1 MWPAPVG
8 SWCGIARRDIRNL
21 ADFGHAGRVL
31 PTPKPFFA
39 TLHTLLDAE
48 GEITLGELLD
58 AAGEQTYGLLVL
70 LLSMPNLIPGLN
82 LGLAPVGGVGLMALG
97 AQLAW
102 GTPHPWIPK
111 RIQMQPIHKG
121 RIKDGL
127 AKFEFQLNR
136 FRWRGAVQR
145 PLSHRW
151 MGALIGWTGFLLAL
165 PVPLPFGNQLPAAIL
180 CLLGAALLEERPTW
194 AWIGALASIGNTL
207 YFAFSFD
214 LILRASTRAFHVLV
228 K

>member
-1 MWPAPVG
+1 MQ
-8 SWCGIARRDIRNL
+8 S
-21 ADFGHAGRVL
+21 
-31 PTPKPFFA
+31 TQKPFFE

-70 LLSMPNLIPGLN
+70 LLSLPNLVPGLN
-82 LGLAPVGGVGLMALG
+82 VGLAPVGGIGLVALG

-102 GTPHPWIPK
+102 GTPHPWVP
-111 RIQMQPIHKG
+111 RRVQDQAIHKG
-121 RIKDGL
+121 RIKNAL
-127 AKFEFQLNR
+127 ARLETQLDR
-136 FRWRGAVQR
+136 LRWRSAGRRPINRRWVGACI
-145 PLSHRW
+145 
-151 MGALIGWTGFLLAL
+151 AWTGFLLAV

-194 AWIGALASIGNTL
+194 AWIGAAGALANTL
-207 YFAFSFD
+207 YFASSFG
-214 LILRASTRAFHVLV
+214 LITRGCVRAFHAVV

>member
-1 MWPAPVG
+1 VQ
-8 SWCGIARRDIRNL
+8 S
-21 ADFGHAGRVL
+21 
-31 PTPKPFFA
+31 TQKPFFE

-70 LLSMPNLIPGLN
+70 LLSLPNLVPGLN
-82 LGLAPVGGVGLMALG
+82 VGLAPVGGIGLVALG

-102 GTPHPWIPK
+102 GTPHPWVP
-111 RIQMQPIHKG
+111 RRVQDQAIHKG
-121 RIKDGL
+121 RIKNAL
-127 AKFEFQLNR
+127 ARLETQLDR
-136 FRWRGAVQR
+136 LRWRSAERRPINRRWVGACI
-145 PLSHRW
+145 
-151 MGALIGWTGFLLAL
+151 AWTGFLLAV

-194 AWIGALASIGNTL
+194 AWIGAAGALANTL
-207 YFAFSFD
+207 YFASSFG
-214 LILRASTRAFHVLV
+214 LITRGCVRAFHAVV

>member
-1 MWPAPVG
+1 MP
-8 SWCGIARRDIRNL
+8 S
-21 ADFGHAGRVL
+21 
-31 PTPKPFFA
+31 TPKPFFE
-39 TLHTLLDAE
+39 TLHALLDAE

-58 AAGEQTYGLLVL
+58 AAGEQTYGLLML
-70 LLSMPNLIPGLN
+70 LLSLPNLIPGLN
-82 LGLAPVGGVGLMALG
+82 VGLAPVGGAGLIALG

-102 GTPHPWIPK
+102 GRPHPWVPA
-111 RIQMQPIHKG
+111 RIQAQPIHKG
-121 RIKDGL
+121 RIKEAL

-151 MGALIGWTGFLLAL
+151 MGALIAWTGFLLAL

-180 CLLGAALLEERPTW
+180 CLLGAALLEERPAW
-194 AWIGALASIGNTL
+194 AWLGAGAALANTI
-207 YFAFSFD
+207 YFALSFD
-214 LILRASTRAFHVLV
+214 LILRAFTKAFHALV

>member
-1 MWPAPVG
+1 VQ
-8 SWCGIARRDIRNL
+8 
-21 ADFGHAGRVL
+21 

-82 LGLAPVGGVGLMALG
+82 LGLAPVGGIGLMALG

-111 RIQMQPIHKG
+111 RIQVQPIHKG

-151 MGALIGWTGFLLAL
+151 MGGVIGWTGFLLAL

-194 AWIGALASIGNTL
+194 AWIGALASVGNTL

-214 LILRASTRAFHVLV
+214 LIYRASLKAFHVFV

>member
-1 MWPAPVG
+1 VQP
-8 SWCGIARRDIRNL
+8 SQ
-21 ADFGHAGRVL
+21 
-31 PTPKPFFA
+31 KPFFA
-39 TLHTLLDAE
+39 TLHALLDAE

-70 LLSMPNLIPGLN
+70 LLSLPNLIPGLN
-82 LGLAPVGGVGLMALG
+82 VGLAPVGGAGLMALG

-102 GTPHPWIPK
+102 GTPHPWVP
-111 RIQMQPIHKG
+111 RRVQAQPIHKG

-127 AKFEFQLNR
+127 ARLEAQLNR
-136 FRWRGAVQR
+136 FRWGSSERR
-145 PLSHRW
+145 PLSRRW
-151 MGALIGWTGFLLAL
+151 MGAVIAWTGFLLAL

-194 AWIGALASIGNTL
+194 AWIGAAASFGNTV
-207 YFAFSFD
+207 YFASTFG
-214 LILRASTRAFHVLV
+214 LMLRTGLKAFHALV